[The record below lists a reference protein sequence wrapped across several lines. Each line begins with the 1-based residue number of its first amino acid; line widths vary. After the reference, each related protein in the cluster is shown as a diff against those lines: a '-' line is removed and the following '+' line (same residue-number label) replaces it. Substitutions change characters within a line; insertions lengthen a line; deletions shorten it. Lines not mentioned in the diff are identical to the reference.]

1 MELILHRHLG
11 DNRMLV
17 AGGLL
22 DQPATLWFSV
32 QFAGWLASLLEKQSN
47 PSTKP
52 DQFSET
58 ETEYL
63 LEVIQP
69 LRMEVQLNNVRN

>member
-22 DQPATLWFSV
+22 DQPATMWFSV
-32 QFAGWLASLLEKQSN
+32 QFAGWLAALLEKQSN
-47 PSTKP
+47 ENTKP
-52 DQFSET
+52 DQFNET

-69 LRMEVQLNNVRN
+69 LRIEVQQNNV

>member
-1 MELILHRHLG
+1 
-11 DNRMLV
+11 MLL

-22 DQPATLWFSV
+22 DQPAAMWFRV
-32 QFAGWLASLLEKQSN
+32 QFAGWLAALLEKQSN
-47 PSTKP
+47 ENTKP

-69 LRMEVQLNNVRN
+69 LRIEVQLNNARY